1 MIKTRRFYLG
11 AALLVPLFFFSCTPQ
26 EQLEPE
32 DEVISPETG
41 DPGSSEGLAKME
53 FVGTQADDDG
63 SRTYISGSKVLWK
76 GSDKIAVIDDAAPYV
91 HVFDNTDTEGGERCR
106 FIGEAK
112 AGEDTWTVVYP
123 ADAFTYPETGKA
135 DLVIPATQRAVEGSF
150 ADGTYFT
157 FCRTSSKNLTMI
169 PLLSMLK
176 IHIAYENLKQVRIM
190 ANSSPS
196 FDGTVRALSGRY
208 RFNYALS
215 PENVD
220 YGRLNYK
227 SDASY
232 ITLRPPVGCET
243 FPAADYYIPV
253 APLGDTDATY
263 RGEARD
269 VVANLR
275 LEFTRADNQVA
286 SRSLTGATIVFK
298 RGKYFDLG
306 TVDEGLSWEY
316 FDIAFGEVTD
326 IMAKTQEYRWPFVSW
341 TDDNWTTTK
350 TVAEPITEGITLGTQ
365 KVLQF
370 KLKDS
375 GHIVKAYNN
384 ALDENV
390 RVAGGAKALFIGSK
404 TGDYI
409 EFPAIQ
415 NRALLRVEV
424 QYDSLSTHTATSGE
438 GGSGE
443 VVGFS
448 YCKSRTANQCPHITT
463 TSDVD
468 VAYTMSRDKEGFHHN
483 YNLFNT
489 EIGTAYRYRL
499 EFNGGNWAGPRIQ
512 RIRLYYSK

>member
-1 MIKTRRFYLG
+1 MIKTRRPYLG

-232 ITLRPPVGCET
+232 ITLLPPVGCKT
-243 FPAADYYIPV
+243 YPAADY
-253 APLGDTDATY
+253 
-263 RGEARD
+263 
-269 VVANLR
+269 
-275 LEFTRADNQVA
+275 
-286 SRSLTGATIVFK
+286 
-298 RGKYFDLG
+298 
-306 TVDEGLSWEY
+306 
-316 FDIAFGEVTD
+316 
-326 IMAKTQEYRWPFVSW
+326 
-341 TDDNWTTTK
+341 
-350 TVAEPITEGITLGTQ
+350 
-365 KVLQF
+365 
-370 KLKDS
+370 
-375 GHIVKAYNN
+375 
-384 ALDENV
+384 
-390 RVAGGAKALFIGSK
+390 
-404 TGDYI
+404 
-409 EFPAIQ
+409 
-415 NRALLRVEV
+415 
-424 QYDSLSTHTATSGE
+424 
-438 GGSGE
+438 
-443 VVGFS
+443 
-448 YCKSRTANQCPHITT
+448 
-463 TSDVD
+463 
-468 VAYTMSRDKEGFHHN
+468 
-483 YNLFNT
+483 
-489 EIGTAYRYRL
+489 
-499 EFNGGNWAGPRIQ
+499 
-512 RIRLYYSK
+512 